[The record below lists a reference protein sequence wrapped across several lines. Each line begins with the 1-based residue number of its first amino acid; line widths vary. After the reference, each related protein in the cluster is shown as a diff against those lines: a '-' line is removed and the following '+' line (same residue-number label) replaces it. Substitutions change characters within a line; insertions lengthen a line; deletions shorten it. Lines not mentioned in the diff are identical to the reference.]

1 MSQWIAVALA
11 IASAVCLAVGTQT
24 QSSAVTDHT
33 SGDLNPRNLGKLL
46 RNGRWLLGTGLLGLG
61 MLLNV
66 CALALAT
73 VTVVQ
78 PLGVIALVITTLLH
92 ARRQRLTINRRTWL
106 AVALCT
112 AGGAGFVVCA
122 VTGTDPSHV
131 PGPRAENLV
140 VLVLVGLVA
149 LIGVAEL
156 VLRRRRISMFYVLAA
171 GILYGFVAVLVRLT
185 MSRTLALG
193 FGSVHWF
200 TVVMIV
206 VAAVLGGW
214 LVQCAYSC
222 GPPDLVIA
230 GLTVVDPMVGVL
242 LGMSVLGEA
251 GAGLP
256 GSLGTAMG
264 LAGLVAIV
272 GVVLLSRHHPEVIE
286 RRAELRRVNAAL
298 AGEMPP
304 ADPGEGTAR
313 ACSNRVEPPRNPAS

>member
-33 SGDLNPRNLGKLL
+33 SGALNPRNLGKLL

-156 VLRRRRISMFYVLAA
+156 VLRRRHISMFYVLSA
-171 GILYGFVAVLVRLT
+171 GVLYGFVAVLVRLT
-185 MSRTLALG
+185 TTALRYG
-193 FGSVHWF
+193 GIGAVHWLS
-200 TVVMIV
+200 VLMVL

-214 LVQCAYSC
+214 LVQYAYSC

-230 GLTVVDPMVGVL
+230 GLTVVDPMVGVA
-242 LGMSVLGEA
+242 LGLVVLGEA
-251 GAGLP
+251 GARFTGA
-256 GSLGTAMG
+256 LGAVMG

-272 GVVLLSRHHPEVIE
+272 GVVLLSQCHPEVIE
-286 RRAELRRVNAAL
+286 RRAAARARR
-298 AGEMPP
+298 
-304 ADPGEGTAR
+304 EGKGSGARPRTAR
-313 ACSNRVEPPRNPAS
+313 AQRRAGHADQ

>member
-33 SGDLNPRNLGKLL
+33 SGALNPRNLGKLL
-46 RNGRWLLGTGLLGLG
+46 SNGRWLLGTGLLGLG
-61 MLLNV
+61 MFLNV

-140 VLVLVGLVA
+140 GLVA

-156 VLRRRRISMFYVLAA
+156 VLRRRRISMFYVLSA
-171 GILYGFVAVLVRLT
+171 GVLYGFVAVLVRLT
-185 MSRTLALG
+185 TTALRDG
-193 FGSVHWF
+193 GIGAVHWLS
-200 TVVMIV
+200 VLMVM

-214 LVQCAYSC
+214 LVQYAYSC

-230 GLTVVDPMVGVL
+230 GLTVVDPMVGVA
-242 LGMSVLGEA
+242 LGLVVLGEA
-251 GAGLP
+251 GARFTGA
-256 GSLGTAMG
+256 LGAVMG

-272 GVVLLSRHHPEVIE
+272 GVVLLSQCRPEVIE
-286 RRAELRRVNAAL
+286 RRAAARARR
-298 AGEMPP
+298 
-304 ADPGEGTAR
+304 GEGERGTSPDRSGAAPSR
-313 ACSNRVEPPRNPAS
+313 PRRPVTHVRNPTP

>member
-33 SGDLNPRNLGKLL
+33 SGALNPRNLGKLL
-46 RNGRWLLGTGLLGLG
+46 SNGRWLLGTGLLGLG
-61 MLLNV
+61 MFLNV

-140 VLVLVGLVA
+140 GLVA

-156 VLRRRRISMFYVLAA
+156 VLRRRRISMF
-171 GILYGFVAVLVRLT
+171 
-185 MSRTLALG
+185 
-193 FGSVHWF
+193 
-200 TVVMIV
+200 
-206 VAAVLGGW
+206 
-214 LVQCAYSC
+214 
-222 GPPDLVIA
+222 
-230 GLTVVDPMVGVL
+230 
-242 LGMSVLGEA
+242 
-251 GAGLP
+251 
-256 GSLGTAMG
+256 
-264 LAGLVAIV
+264 
-272 GVVLLSRHHPEVIE
+272 
-286 RRAELRRVNAAL
+286 
-298 AGEMPP
+298 
-304 ADPGEGTAR
+304 
-313 ACSNRVEPPRNPAS
+313 